1 VSISM
6 LDLKEIDVYHGDL
19 QALRKVSLTIE
30 DKEIVA
36 IVGSNGA
43 GKSTLLRTICG
54 LHRPATGSLS
64 FDGVS
69 LIAQPVH
76 EIVNLGICM
85 VPEERRVFREMSV
98 LENLEMGSV
107 IRRARQARDSTL
119 DWVYEVFPILKTRQG
134 QKAGTLSG
142 GEQQMLLIARALMSQ
157 PKLLLI
163 DELSLGLAPL
173 LVQNLFKTMRQLY
186 ESTELAIVLVE
197 QNVRAA
203 LELAD
208 RGYVIEGGRIV
219 AGGEAKELLGREDIK
234 DAYFG
239 VAPESRA
246 TRTKKAD

>member
-19 QALRKVSLTIE
+19 QALNKVSLTIE

-43 GKSTLLRTICG
+43 GKSTLLKTICG
-54 LHRPATGSLS
+54 LLKPVTGNINFNG
-64 FDGVS
+64 FD
-69 LIAQPVH
+69 LNDQPVH
-76 EIVNLGICM
+76 KIVELGICM
-85 VPEERRVFREMSV
+85 VPEERKVFREMSV
-98 LENLEMGSV
+98 LENLEMGAV
-107 IRRARQARDSTL
+107 ISRARQVKDSTMN
-119 DWVYEVFPILKTRQG
+119 WVYEVFPILKTRQD

-173 LVQNLFKTMRQLY
+173 LVQNLLKTMRQLY
-186 ESTELAIVLVE
+186 ESTGIAIVLVE

-219 AGGEAKELLGREDIK
+219 AEGEAKELLGRKDIK

-239 VAPESRA
+239 VAPESWA
-246 TRTKKAD
+246 PRTKKAV